1 MATFGIFEWQTSAL
15 LIGDKYKKEK
25 TYFQA
30 SGSIAPRW
38 CTNKGHAKM
47 SKNKTARVTA
57 QLMTWIRANLASYS
71 SICFSPFQRQV
82 PTLINKSCKTC
93 TIRNKRRMV
102 LLLFWKCLPGICYG
116 KWPIDAYSLNILFC
130 FWWCSWCS
138 MENCTR
144 LDFNDLKCAPFSLSA
159 VTSSSVSTWPRPGH
173 VRRRRQHMTTTR
185 RTKTGIQG
193 AWDFNI

>member
-25 TYFQA
+25 TYFQG

-47 SKNKTARVTA
+47 SKNKTVRVTA

-82 PTLINKSCKTC
+82 PTLMNKSCKTC
-93 TIRNKRRMV
+93 TMRNKRRMV

-116 KWPIDAYSLNILFC
+116 KWPIDAYLLNILFC
-130 FWWCSWCS
+130 FWYVPDLPWKTAQNLTLMTWSPPHSASQPSQAPQFQPGPDPVMFKGDDNIWQQQEEQKQVSKEFETS
-138 MENCTR
+138 M
-144 LDFNDLKCAPFSLSA
+144 
-159 VTSSSVSTWPRPGH
+159 
-173 VRRRRQHMTTTR
+173 
-185 RTKTGIQG
+185 
-193 AWDFNI
+193 